1 MKHLFFGSGVRRG
14 SAPGGLDVRPDTIHK
29 RIGVS
34 ARRSGVK
41 RLHRL
46 AALFTASATLVLVG
60 ASGAIAAPTPTPTS
74 TPAEPTLVLAPLAH
88 GVVAAGA
95 ALTATIE
102 VSNPTSTDLAPTSLT
117 LELSNGPL
125 TSSAELEEWIDN
137 GELVADA
144 SVIDRPT
151 APTVVAGDSEIVVS
165 TVAIEA
171 LAGRG
176 PGVYALSATYGG
188 DFVSRSAIV
197 LPGDT
202 PAAATI
208 GVIVAVTAAPQTDGL
223 LTAQE
228 LTTLTGTDG
237 RLSDILSG
245 VAGTSAILAV
255 DPALLASI
263 RVLGDSAP
271 PSALAWLDR
280 LAALPNERFALQFG
294 DADVSIQADA
304 GLTTL
309 LQPTSLDYA
318 VSADD
323 FANATATPTP
333 GPSATADAEDED
345 GGNTVTLPDLDE
357 LLAVPSARATMYWP
371 AQGRADANALS
382 VLAQQP
388 SATGSPATILLS
400 SAATERSE
408 ARAAASTAEGA
419 PLLVYEA
426 GSSNAVRATA
436 GAAEGSSQAASAL
449 ISAQIALEASSPSGP
464 LLITTE
470 RMAELSATSLRA
482 AIDTVFGY
490 PGVVPATLSTLL
502 NAEPTGAES
511 TAQPDEDAVTR
522 LDMLLA
528 GEASILQFSSIIDDP
543 SLLTAP
549 ERSAILQLIGAGW
562 RDEPDAW
569 QAALIAHAEA
579 TATTLTSVAIQE
591 PSTVQLLSPEAVLPF
606 FVRNDLPFAAN
617 VVLVSTPGSLRLDVE
632 RTLTVTAEP
641 GVNTRVEVPVRA
653 RVGSGEVTIELRL
666 LSPTFEQVGPV
677 QRAQVTVRAE
687 WERIGIIG
695 LGSIVFLLLGA
706 GFIRTIRRRR
716 RTRAAAEDAGL
727 EGSDGDRPTDGH
739 NE

>member
-280 LAALPNERFALQFG
+280 LAALPNRALR
-294 DADVSIQADA
+294 
-304 GLTTL
+304 
-309 LQPTSLDYA
+309 P
-318 VSADD
+318 
-323 FANATATPTP
+323 
-333 GPSATADAEDED
+333 
-345 GGNTVTLPDLDE
+345 
-357 LLAVPSARATMYWP
+357 
-371 AQGRADANALS
+371 
-382 VLAQQP
+382 
-388 SATGSPATILLS
+388 
-400 SAATERSE
+400 
-408 ARAAASTAEGA
+408 
-419 PLLVYEA
+419 
-426 GSSNAVRATA
+426 AVRGRGCLDPGRCGTHHPAPA
-436 GAAEGSSQAASAL
+436 HE
-449 ISAQIALEASSPSGP
+449 P
-464 LLITTE
+464 
-470 RMAELSATSLRA
+470 RLR
-482 AIDTVFGY
+482 
-490 PGVVPATLSTLL
+490 
-502 NAEPTGAES
+502 
-511 TAQPDEDAVTR
+511 R
-522 LDMLLA
+522 
-528 GEASILQFSSIIDDP
+528 
-543 SLLTAP
+543 
-549 ERSAILQLIGAGW
+549 
-562 RDEPDAW
+562 
-569 QAALIAHAEA
+569 
-579 TATTLTSVAIQE
+579 
-591 PSTVQLLSPEAVLPF
+591 
-606 FVRNDLPFAAN
+606 VRGRF
-617 VVLVSTPGSLRLDVE
+617 R
-632 RTLTVTAEP
+632 
-641 GVNTRVEVPVRA
+641 
-653 RVGSGEVTIELRL
+653 
-666 LSPTFEQVGPV
+666 
-677 QRAQVTVRAE
+677 
-687 WERIGIIG
+687 
-695 LGSIVFLLLGA
+695 
-706 GFIRTIRRRR
+706 
-716 RTRAAAEDAGL
+716 
-727 EGSDGDRPTDGH
+727 
-739 NE
+739 